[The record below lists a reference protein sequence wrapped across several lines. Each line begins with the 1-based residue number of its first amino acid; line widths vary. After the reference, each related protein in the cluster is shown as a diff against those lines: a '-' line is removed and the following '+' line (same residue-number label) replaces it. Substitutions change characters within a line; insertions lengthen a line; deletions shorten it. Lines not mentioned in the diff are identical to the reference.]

1 MHHIALSFAMLLAI
15 LHSALASPTTG
26 INDIIQPLHDPE
38 LSNLLSSI
46 EILREKQTN
55 SGLVVRVF
63 RTWSGSEC
71 DPGREAKTCPH
82 TKLYFVSGLNEEGL
96 TSVQV
101 WETSSLIGWEV
112 RDMVEIDKDPAKEG
126 LPPELAVSAVVCRA
140 PADVE
145 HGKVHAIKGT
155 PLSPETW
162 WRKFKYRFTVG
173 IGQISVEQDGGP
185 GDYCALY

>member
-38 LSNLLSSI
+38 LSDLLSSI

-112 RDMVEIDKDPAKEG
+112 RDMVEIDKDPAKED

-145 HGKVHAIKGT
+145 HGKVHAIKGA